1 MTNSGPDRDPIDMG
15 WLALATGILPLFVVN
30 TAYLISIAG
39 DHIPKCIPYI
49 EGCTSISAA
58 GRYGLSYFFFKAGMI
73 PAAVLL
79 AAFWIFCRRWL
90 LVLGDTDGRM
100 VRAMVFTGCISAA
113 FLILYSVFLG
123 SDGEFYGLMRRYGV
137 NIYFSFGYLAQLI
150 LLGRLQHLKKGGLI
164 SLPQGLLTGKLTLM
178 IVMLLLGLGSI
189 PLSDVFTDVHRPR
202 NIVEWNFSV
211 LMISYYFL
219 TWRAWQHTGF
229 SITPEIRLRTHE

>member
-1 MTNSGPDRDPIDMG
+1 MNSGPDRDPIDMG
-15 WLALATGILPLFVVN
+15 WLALATGILPFFVVN
-30 TAYLISIAG
+30 AAYLISIAG

-90 LVLGDTDGRM
+90 LILGDTDGRM

-123 SDGEFYGLMRRYGV
+123 SDGEFYSLMRRYGV
-137 NIYFSFGYLAQLI
+137 NIYLSFSYLAQLM
-150 LLGRLQHLKKGGLI
+150 LLSRLQSLQKTGLVD
-164 SLPQGLLTGKLTLM
+164 LPRKLMAGKLTLL
-178 IVMLLLGLGSI
+178 IVMLVLGLASI
-189 PLSDVFTDVHRPR
+189 PMSDLFTDKHRPI

-211 LMISYYFL
+211 LMISYYVL
-219 TWRAWQHTGF
+219 TWRAWRHTGF
-229 SITPEIRLRTHE
+229 CITPEISLRTDE

>member
-1 MTNSGPDRDPIDMG
+1 MNTGHDRDSIAMA

-30 TAYLISIAG
+30 AAYLISIAG

-49 EGCTSISAA
+49 QGCTSISAA

-79 AAFWIFCRRWL
+79 AAFWFFSRRWL
-90 LVLGDTDGRM
+90 LILGDTDGRM
-100 VRAMVFTGCISAA
+100 VRAMVFTGCTSAL

-123 SDGEFYGLMRRYGV
+123 SDGEFYSLMRRYGV
-137 NIYFSFGYLAQLI
+137 NIYFSFSYLAQLI
-150 LLGRLQHLKKGGLI
+150 LLGRLQYLQKAGLV
-164 SLPQGLLTGKLTLM
+164 SLPQKIMTGKLTLM
-178 IVMLLLGLGSI
+178 IVMLLLGLASI
-189 PLSDVFTDVHRPR
+189 PMSDVFTDKHRPR

-219 TWRAWQHTGF
+219 TWRAWRHTKF
-229 SITPEIRLRTHE
+229 CITPEIRLCTDE